1 MHKLAKDILQIEKR
15 IKVPSVIKTSPDGKG
30 KAYKIR
36 DSKVIN
42 AHSVEI
48 EMSFYED
55 EKGILKWQK
64 LSISEQEPLRNR
76 LIRPDVSFFDING
89 IPILLIEIIVSND
102 ISEDKYLKIKRF
114 GIDTVK
120 VNIPTHNLELVNTFF
135 DTTIYTK
142 WVFNNDEQ
150 RTTYISIPTPSGRP
164 VSSSDELEGGIYADS
179 FTCRSNE
186 IKNFIRA
193 VERSLEQKSYSSIKG
208 ELDGKLFELEQHSKR
223 DSKRLRELQKEHE
236 REIENEFESDR
247 ERLDFQK
254 AELDKYEKQ
263 FRLYKTD
270 LEKRYKTRRD
280 EFETKGDF
288 LRESQEQ
295 YQSTDQDEIDR
306 IEKIIKSRGRR
317 ANGISFEDEERQIE
331 IEEEQIETATRNV
344 ENAIRG
350 IGERRTDLLQNSD
363 RKSNEFS
370 NEIRRIETKF
380 RELGEALD
388 RRFQNRDFVSI
399 SPLGQ
404 RIAKVIEGGKLL
416 GTIESTTRQFNE
428 FSNARKIIK
437 SETWRDWD

>member
-1 MHKLAKDILQIEKR
+1 MNNNHTKIVIDEKGIRIEIENARKGAKYFCEGCKARKIAVTEFIRRDIAKYFKHHPKDIHIHHNSCKWSDESTLHKLAKDILQIEKR

-64 LSISEQEPLRNR
+64 LSISEQESLRNR

-186 IKNFIRA
+186 IRNFTRT
-193 VERSLEQKSYSSIKG
+193 VERCLEQESYQSIKG
-208 ELDGKLFELEQHSKR
+208 ELDRQLL
-223 DSKRLRELQKEHE
+223 
-236 REIENEFESDR
+236 EIE
-247 ERLDFQK
+247 
-254 AELDKYEKQ
+254 
-263 FRLYKTD
+263 
-270 LEKRYKTRRD
+270 
-280 EFETKGDF
+280 
-288 LRESQEQ
+288 
-295 YQSTDQDEIDR
+295 
-306 IEKIIKSRGRR
+306 
-317 ANGISFEDEERQIE
+317 
-331 IEEEQIETATRNV
+331 
-344 ENAIRG
+344 
-350 IGERRTDLLQNSD
+350 
-363 RKSNEFS
+363 
-370 NEIRRIETKF
+370 
-380 RELGEALD
+380 
-388 RRFQNRDFVSI
+388 
-399 SPLGQ
+399 
-404 RIAKVIEGGKLL
+404 
-416 GTIESTTRQFNE
+416 
-428 FSNARKIIK
+428 
-437 SETWRDWD
+437 